1 MDGFLYGSGLALS
14 GAFAPAPP
22 KGEPLAVSRNL
33 AGELPVPLPLGEVA
47 SRRDDGEGE
56 LLYQNTLPTAYRLLT
71 RSSRYSGS
79 AGSRLLMTTPPLA
92 DAPVEWM

>member
-1 MDGFLYGSGLALS
+1 MAQSPPSLPR
-14 GAFAPAPP
+14 APH
-22 KGEPLAVSRNL
+22 L
-33 AGELPVPLPLGEVA
+33 GELSAKLTEGFDPSHWQAKQTLGAATRSVA

-92 DAPVEWM
+92 DAPVEWI